1 MTKIERYKEALD
13 LAIGELSKKARHTYP
28 DGVTCEEACHK
39 VLLAINHVLK
49 PPPEYEDVPL
59 ERWAVVAPSGYV
71 EVTYQD
77 EERAL
82 HAVTQP
88 RYLDYAV
95 AKLTG
100 TVRREKVAPV
110 ERSWTMDNAT
120 LMMCG
125 GTVRISPF
133 PEGFPLNAEG
143 CLTFTTT
150 DPPK

>member
-1 MTKIERYKEALD
+1 MTEIERLEKALAAVTIRFN
-13 LAIGELSKKARHTYP
+13 AIAGLMDRTAAEREIESILNP
-28 DGVTCEEACHK
+28 V
-39 VLLAINHVLK
+39 
-49 PPPEYEDVPL
+49 EYE
-59 ERWAVVAPSGYV
+59 EV
-71 EVTYQD
+71 EESAGWVNVYQKTGGSD
-77 EERAL
+77 FYISSVHDTRGSADTSSAL
-82 HAVTQP
+82 HGLNTRIDCQEIKV
-88 RYLDYAV
+88 
-95 AKLTG
+95 K
-100 TVRREKVAPV
+100 VRREKVRPV